1 MENNSE
7 GAVFPTLLCEVFLLE
22 ALNEIKISLYNEPL
36 EIIALDKDFVGLLPF
51 NLSVTRL
58 NEEIALL
65 REN

>member
-7 GAVFPTLLCEVFLLE
+7 RAVFPTLLCEVFLLE

>member
-36 EIIALDKDFVGLLPF
+36 QIIGLGMDFVGLPPF
-51 NLSVTRL
+51 NLSLTRL
-58 NEEIALL
+58 NEEIA
-65 REN
+65 

>member
-7 GAVFPTLLCEVFLLE
+7 GAVFPTLLCEVLLLE